1 MPMPSTNSLTHSE
14 PSEHAKEGSTSHDA
28 KPPGQKSKPRKK
40 FSAAEKLRIVKAA
53 AACPRGQLEAL
64 LRREGVYS
72 SHLTSWRLQLGMGGK
87 AGLEPKKPG
96 RKKTRDDRDTE
107 IAMLKKKLARAQAQL
122 EIAND
127 LIDLQKKAQK
137 LLARD
142 DDDES

>member
-14 PSEHAKEGSTSHDA
+14 SSELAKEGTTSRDA
-28 KPPGQKSKPRKK
+28 KPPGQESKPRKK

-64 LRREGVYS
+64 LRREGIYS
-72 SHLTSWRLQLGMGGK
+72 SHLTSWRLQLGMRGK

-107 IAMLKKKLARAQAQL
+107 IAMLKKKLARAQRQL
-122 EIAND
+122 EISND
-127 LIDLQKKAQK
+127 LIELQKKAQK
-137 LLARD
+137 LLALD

>member
-14 PSEHAKEGSTSHDA
+14 PPEHAKEGSTSHDA

-40 FSAAEKLRIVKAA
+40 FTAAEKLRIVKAA

-64 LRREGVYS
+64 LRREGIYS
-72 SHLTSWRLQLGMGGK
+72 SHLTSWRLQLGVGGK

-96 RKKTRDDRDTE
+96 RKKMRDDRDTE
-107 IAMLKKKLARAQAQL
+107 IAMLKRKLARAQAQL
-122 EIAND
+122 EISND

-142 DDDES
+142 NDDES